1 MFKLNFNFIGVKIEM
16 AIDNL
21 DAKSITASTFQPSIF
36 HEVMG
41 ADVMLFV
48 FFNVEF

>member
-1 MFKLNFNFIGVKIEM
+1 MFKLNFNFIGVRIEM
-16 AIDNL
+16 VMDNL
-21 DAKSITASTFQPSIF
+21 DAKSITASTFLPSIF

-41 ADVMLFV
+41 ADVTILV